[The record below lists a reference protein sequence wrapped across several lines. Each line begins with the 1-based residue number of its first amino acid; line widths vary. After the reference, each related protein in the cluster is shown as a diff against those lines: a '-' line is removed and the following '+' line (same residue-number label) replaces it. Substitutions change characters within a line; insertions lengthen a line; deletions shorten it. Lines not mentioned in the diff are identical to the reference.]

1 MKLAWIAAAGL
12 TAMLAASAARTSD
25 EPSDTAKLEAITTAM
40 NSIPAVVFFKDR
52 EGVYRGGNTAWAELL
67 GRPLGELVG
76 KSDFDL
82 FPEEVARSFRTYDQA
97 MIASGKPQ
105 RNREVLVYPDGRK
118 VEVET
123 LKAPWIG
130 KDGACVGV
138 VGVCWEI
145 VLAMPVTA
153 P

>member
-1 MKLAWIAAAGL
+1 MKLAVLAA
-12 TAMLAASAARTSD
+12 TCLATLLIASAARTSY
-25 EPSDTAKLEAITTAM
+25 EPSDAVKLEAITTAM

-67 GRPLGELVG
+67 GRRLGELVG
-76 KSDFDL
+76 KTDFDL

-105 RNREVLVYPDGRK
+105 RNVEMLVYPDGRK

-130 KDGACVGV
+130 KDGTCVGV
-138 VGVCWEI
+138 VGVCWEV
-145 VLAMPVTA
+145 VLATPVAA